1 MDVTINMKIRT
12 KQSFDLK
19 GEIIMFEF
27 FVAVLGLFIM
37 SKYEKW
43 EGEIQYKR
51 YMEEQERRL
60 NLK

>member
-1 MDVTINMKIRT
+1 MT
-12 KQSFDLK
+12 FDLK

-43 EGEIQYKR
+43 KCAKDYRE
-51 YMEEQERRL
+51 YMTEQERKL
-60 NLK
+60 GL

>member
-1 MDVTINMKIRT
+1 
-12 KQSFDLK
+12 
-19 GEIIMFEF
+19 MFEF
-27 FVAVLGLFIM
+27 IVAVLGLFIM

-51 YMEEQERRL
+51 YMEEQKRRL